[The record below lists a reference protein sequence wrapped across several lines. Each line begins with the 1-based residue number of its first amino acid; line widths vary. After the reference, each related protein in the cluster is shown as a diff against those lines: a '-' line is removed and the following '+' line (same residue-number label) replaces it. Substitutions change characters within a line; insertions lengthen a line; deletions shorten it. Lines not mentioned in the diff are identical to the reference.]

1 MTNALETLKA
11 AAEKKAV
18 ADKAQAIAAEEL
30 AHAVREAIA
39 DPDISTATIREVT
52 GLSNAR
58 VYQINKG

>member
-1 MTNALETLKA
+1 MTNTLETLKA
-11 AAEKKAV
+11 AADKKAV

-30 AHAVREAIA
+30 AQAVREAIA

>member
-1 MTNALETLKA
+1 MASALENLKA
-11 AAEKKAV
+11 AAEAKAA
-18 ADKAQAIAAEEL
+18 ADKAQAQAADDL
-30 AHAVREAIA
+30 AEAVRSAIA